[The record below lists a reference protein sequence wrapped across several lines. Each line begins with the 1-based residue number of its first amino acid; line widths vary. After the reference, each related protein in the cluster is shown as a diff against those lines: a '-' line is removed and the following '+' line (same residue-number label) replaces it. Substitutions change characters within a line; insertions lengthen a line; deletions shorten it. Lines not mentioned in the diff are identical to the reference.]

1 MNFLSRI
8 LVQHLRSPY
17 GVLTGCIG
25 TSSWKVASSSRTSFF
40 SPFKGRE
47 ISRFCSN
54 NSISGSSSNLI
65 TPNKDDLERADSI
78 QAVENIDDENLLPSQ
93 RQKQHSNLLMAE
105 IYACNTAVE
114 VLNLITQHQEVID
127 SHHTLAVMSRL
138 QVLVENGLETVE
150 RINSLEEFSTF
161 CHKLWKAS
169 RRMEVDEQL
178 SLLKFLCR
186 MKVQSDSKIMQT
198 VLQLLRHSINDLDLR
213 QLIYLDFLLKKLPST
228 PLSDGLLVAVPVVIE
243 NILKNEKVEEFSTKD
258 LSQLLSI
265 CVDGR
270 INKIGIILQEIYRHG
285 TIISA
290 SLGLSILWSLV
301 MMFST
306 DGKRIVLSKEE
317 SLVREVLMKECLK
330 SISRDMK
337 SLTQQ
342 KIETTLGK
350 LCEARRKKDHCTYNE
365 HFLNAVAKH
374 AVDDQWDFTAVAHTI
389 RRLYRMNFIS
399 EDLVHH
405 MVHQVLQNPE
415 GVIRSKVHV
424 LPLLIALGGCELQH
438 LNQRQAVDVL
448 VDHEQIRIKEENYF
462 KRPWIKL
469 AVELLSLDYHHMQ
482 LLELLTNQD
491 FLEVY
496 MSTKKVP
503 LSEYKILLRIHQA
516 LVTFGQN
523 SLQIPEKYLQK
534 ARTFAR
540 ERPPSKS
547 DLRVRLHQILNN
559 PDHLVSSVVTNN
571 DIYIDHLLA
580 IDDEGNTVKIEH
592 KKPDAFGNISISSLQ
607 IPDNTKRIALMDIG
621 SSHVFGPGYRL
632 KGYIKLEQRIL
643 EANGFQV
650 VHIVQPELFCLVSDE
665 RSLQIK
671 RQMALSGMAFC

>member
-1 MNFLSRI
+1 MSFLSRI
-8 LVQHLRSPY
+8 LIHLRSPY
-17 GVLTGCIG
+17 GALTGYIW
-25 TSSWKVASSSRTSFF
+25 TNSWKVVSSSKSAFF
-40 SPFKGRE
+40 YPFKGT
-47 ISRFCSN
+47 SRFCSN
-54 NSISGSSSNLI
+54 NSTSGSSSSLVTANR
-65 TPNKDDLERADSI
+65 DDLAQNDSI
-78 QAVENIDDENLLPSQ
+78 QAVEIIEDESLLPSQ
-93 RQKQHSNLLMAE
+93 RKKQHSNLLMVE
-105 IYACNTAVE
+105 IYACNSAVE
-114 VLNLITQHQEVID
+114 ALNLLTQHREVMD
-127 SHHTLAVMSRL
+127 SHHILAIMNRL

-150 RINSLEEFSTF
+150 KINSLEEFSSF
-161 CHKLWKAS
+161 CHKLWKTS
-169 RRMEVDEQL
+169 RRMEIDEQL

-186 MKVQSDSKIMQT
+186 MRILSDSKIMQT

-213 QLIYLDFLLKKLPST
+213 QLIYLDFLLKKLPPT
-228 PLSDGLLVAVPVVIE
+228 PLSDGLLVAVPVVID
-243 NILKNEKVEEFSTKD
+243 NILKNEILEELSAKD
-258 LSQLLSI
+258 LSQLLAI
-265 CVDGR
+265 CIDGR
-270 INKIGIILQEIYRHG
+270 INNIGIILQEVYRQG

-301 MMFST
+301 MMFVT
-306 DGKRIVLSKEE
+306 EGKRIVLSKEE
-317 SLVREVLMKECLK
+317 SLVREVLMKECLE
-330 SISRDMK
+330 SISKDLK
-337 SLTQQ
+337 SLTRQ
-342 KIETTLGK
+342 KIETTLEK
-350 LCEARRKKDHCTYNE
+350 LCEAHRKKDRCTYNE

-389 RRLYRMNFIS
+389 RRLHRMNFIS

-415 GVIRSKVHV
+415 EVIRSRVQV

-448 VDHEQIRIKEENYF
+448 VNHEQIRIKEENYF

-469 AVELLSLDYHHMQ
+469 AIELLSLDYHHTQ

-491 FLEVY
+491 FLQVY

-503 LSEYKILLRIHQA
+503 VSEYKLLLRIHQA

-540 ERPPSKS
+540 ERAPSKS
-547 DLRVRLHQILNN
+547 DLKVRLHQILDS
-559 PDHLVSSVVTNN
+559 PDHLVSSVVTSN

-580 IDDEGNTVKIEH
+580 IDEEGNTVIIEH
-592 KKPDAFGNISISSLQ
+592 KNSDAFGNISISSLQ

-643 EANGFQV
+643 EAHGFQV
-650 VHIVQPELFCLVSDE
+650 VHIVQPELFCLPSDE
-665 RSLQIK
+665 RSLHIK
-671 RQMALSGMAFC
+671 RQMAISGIAFC